1 MMGQNYLCHFKHLH
15 QMKSNTATTSP
26 ANSLLVAFSTARI
39 VRHPRAKKVKAEK
52 VVAASP
58 PPPDEETLARLNAMA
73 RQHPFCIRHKASNN
87 KLL

>member
-1 MMGQNYLCHFKHLH
+1 
-15 QMKSNTATTSP
+15 MKSNTATTSP

-39 VRHPRAKKVKAEK
+39 VRHPRAKKAKA
-52 VVAASP
+52 ATP

-73 RQHPFCIRHKASNN
+73 RQHPFCILHKGTNN